1 MRHELNDVIVSM
13 VSQRKNYFVVK
24 LLKKLRDSLQKHQLD
39 FFVYQFGTALLLNSL
54 PRPSR
59 SFTHLQGSS
68 SLKVVGK
75 EEREYCRMPDISSS
89 FSNCENKLFSSPV
102 ITLHGKQLKGIDS
115 PRTPQETIT
124 MRNGPKRTSGR
135 LSSPSGSPRR
145 TSNSPKISSRLPIR
159 TSQNLFTRF
168 SMKDVRLP
176 LDDSI
181 SITNSQSNNNNN
193 KVTPEKLMEELRAE
207 VKKKQRRRQRELDEE
222 ISLSIPF
229 IGMEMEELRIGETG
243 STRPRMSLRNRCPI
257 IVDAPDLIYEDP
269 LEVARQ
275 TLQNTRNNTGYRH
288 IKLIYTLERRS
299 APRIS
304 SPEPAFSK
312 KKGIRRHLLS
322 HFEDDEEE
330 KEQQK
335 SEGKLKF
342 DRILTLFEVEE
353 EEEEEENSESAEDS
367 EFRHFV
373 LNLDAKPMKSCLK
386 PAPHLN
392 NDESSSSTP
401 AVQQKPQ
408 IVQVKRICY
417 EGEDEDVIL
426 SKSADPPD
434 SPTKKRRFNSGNCSA
449 KRLKKPED

>member
-1 MRHELNDVIVSM
+1 M
-13 VSQRKNYFVVK
+13 
-24 LLKKLRDSLQKHQLD
+24 
-39 FFVYQFGTALLLNSL
+39 
-54 PRPSR
+54 
-59 SFTHLQGSS
+59 
-68 SLKVVGK
+68 VGK
-75 EEREYCRMPDISSS
+75 EEGEYCWMPDISSS

-102 ITLHGKQLKGIDS
+102 ITLHGKQLKGIES
-115 PRTPQETIT
+115 PRTPQETII

-135 LSSPSGSPRR
+135 FSSPSGSPRR
-145 TSNSPKISSRLPIR
+145 TPNSPRISSRLPIR

-181 SITNSQSNNNNN
+181 TITNNRSSNNNN

-207 VKKKQRRRQRELDEE
+207 VKKKQRRRQSELDEE

-229 IGMEMEELRIGETG
+229 TGMEMEELRISETG
-243 STRPRMSLRNRCPI
+243 LTRPRMSLRNRCPI

-275 TLQNTRNNTGYRH
+275 TLQNTRINTGYRH

-299 APRIS
+299 ALRVS

-312 KKGIRRHLLS
+312 KKGIRRHLLN

-330 KEQQK
+330 EGQQQK

-353 EEEEEENSESAEDS
+353 EEEEEEENSESADDS
-367 EFRHFV
+367 EFSNFV

-386 PAPHLN
+386 LTQN
-392 NDESSSSTP
+392 LSNDESSASTP

-417 EGEDEDVIL
+417 EGEDEDAIL